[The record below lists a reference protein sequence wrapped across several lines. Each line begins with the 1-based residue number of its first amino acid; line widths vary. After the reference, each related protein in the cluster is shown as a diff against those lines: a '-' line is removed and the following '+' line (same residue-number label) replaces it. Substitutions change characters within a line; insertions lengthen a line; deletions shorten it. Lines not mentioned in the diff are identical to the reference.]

1 MATVKV
7 TAQYRENY
15 GTPSN
20 PHWKAKGASYFS
32 FPIDD
37 NTVMYA
43 QESELV
49 TAIGKMLTDR
59 SNERCKFEYIN
70 HTVRFTEE
78 HVVDGLEEVLARMR
92 TNMEVL
98 QGAIDKM

>member
-15 GTPSN
+15 GTASN

-43 QESELV
+43 GESELV
-49 TAIGKMLTDR
+49 TAIGKMLADR
-59 SNERCKFEYIN
+59 SDDRGKFEYIE

-78 HVVDGLEEVLARMR
+78 NVVEGLDGVLERMR
-92 TNMEVL
+92 NQMDIL
-98 QGAIDKM
+98 SKF